1 MFIPTC
7 VFGRRILEKH
17 KVNFSR
23 LFQVKPLTLIVVNDT
38 TQALKKKIRF
48 LEKLMSNSKTLI
60 ASQYLKT
67 FLMRL
72 IVMLVNVI
80 FKILCDNLSH

>member
-1 MFIPTC
+1 M
-7 VFGRRILEKH
+7 H
-17 KVNFSR
+17 KVNLPR
-23 LFQVKPLTLIVVNDT
+23 LFQIRPLTFVVNDT
-38 TQALKKKIRF
+38 TQAFKKKIRF
-48 LEKLMSNSKTLI
+48 LEKLMSTNKTLI

-80 FKILCDNLSH
+80 FKILYDNLFH

>member
-7 VFGRRILEKH
+7 VFGRHILEKH

-23 LFQVKPLTLIVVNDT
+23 LFQVKPLTLFVVNDT
-38 TQALKKKIRF
+38 TQAFKKKIRF